1 MFDNIKT
8 FDWEELDGKEVVV
21 QVGKDKTPLGEM
33 VVVYLY
39 DKEDNKMYLIDHE
52 FTPTIN

>member
-1 MFDNIKT
+1 MFKNIKT

-21 QVGKDKTPLGEM
+21 HVVKNKSSLGETI
-33 VVVYLY
+33 VTYLY
-39 DKEDNKMYLIDHE
+39 DKEAHEMYLIDHE